1 LGPCFWPPSS
11 TAVSRLK
18 NLTFVK
24 DGTHLPAHDEALK
37 YTETFIMTTQLTA
50 PFKEQLL
57 AQRANLQEQ
66 LNTLRGGT
74 VGRAEASAEHFGRPE
89 DSTAQVSS
97 ARDLEFAMDERES
110 AELRL
115 VEAALS
121 RIEAGTYGQCI
132 DCGVQIP
139 AARLHA
145 APEAQRCIACQEKAE

>member
-1 LGPCFWPPSS
+1 
-11 TAVSRLK
+11 
-18 NLTFVK
+18 
-24 DGTHLPAHDEALK
+24 
-37 YTETFIMTTQLTA
+37 MTTKLTA
-50 PFKEQLL
+50 PFKELLLVKRTNLMQQL
-57 AQRANLQEQ
+57 QN
-66 LNTLRGGT
+66 LRGGT

-97 ARDLEFAMDERES
+97 ARDLEFALDERES

-132 DCGVQIP
+132 ECGVEIP

-145 APEAQRCIACQEKAE
+145 APDAPRCIACQEKIEREAERLLP